1 MTRIIIGLYQVNM
14 VSEMN
19 LNGVVSENSYSRS
32 QFARDR
38 GIVVVFISQSS
49 SHFVKMPLPA
59 VYRQHLPIE
68 MIESTDLHPQFP
80 FDSPLAEAEL
90 AEIDFDQ

>member
-1 MTRIIIGLYQVNM
+1 MVSLLSALRHVTWNQVNDARYSISVTRIVIDLCQVNM

-19 LNGVVSENSYSRS
+19 LNGVVNENSYSRS

-49 SHFVKMPLPA
+49 SHFSK
-59 VYRQHLPIE
+59 YH
-68 MIESTDLHPQFP
+68 
-80 FDSPLAEAEL
+80 
-90 AEIDFDQ
+90 

>member
-1 MTRIIIGLYQVNM
+1 M
-14 VSEMN
+14 
-19 LNGVVSENSYSRS
+19 NGVVSENLYNLS

-38 GIVVVFISQSS
+38 GIVVLFISQSS
-49 SHFVKMPLPA
+49 SQVLKTPLPA
-59 VYRQHLPIE
+59 VYRRHLPIE